1 MKISLH
7 SLIADLSQQKEES
20 ERVKRLIKITR
31 LRSSKKKKTE
41 QRPVGHH
48 RAYQHTHNKSFRR
61 EKKGGR
67 KRNQEIMAKY
77 LAN

>member
-1 MKISLH
+1 MFVRSNFLLDVRANKLVSVAGML
-7 SLIADLSQQKEES
+7 EE
-20 ERVKRLIKITR
+20 
-31 LRSSKKKKTE
+31 KKNW
-41 QRPVGHH
+41 RPVGHH